1 MNINLLYLPLFNFA
15 YLFFFLFLSTYLLV
29 LFSLLCSAVGTLLLF
44 SFPVCALVSFVWVDT
59 IFGFVCSQ
67 GEYIVLYFCWTVL
80 ILLWVCLHMYIFSHI
95 FYYCYK
101 LLSLHWAFEVLWN
114 FPFFLSSSFFFLS
127 VFIILTLNFLNLLY
141 FYTSITFFAF
151 PTVLFHLQLNFN
163 IYKPSSASI

>member
-67 GEYIVLYFCWTVL
+67 GEYIVLYFCWAVL

-114 FPFFLSSSFFFLS
+114 FPFFLSSSFFFPLC
-127 VFIILTLNFLNLLY
+127 
-141 FYTSITFFAF
+141 FY
-151 PTVLFHLQLNFN
+151 NFN
-163 IYKPSSASI
+163 FKFFKPIIFFIHLLLFLPFLLFFSTCS